1 MYVTVCVIV
10 RENYVRKN
18 INYDAY
24 SLFRDYYCEKILPY
38 HADRTMCYVVQVIG
52 CGDYYCDMMRTVF
65 SETIIAKKYYRITLT
80 VLCGSGNR
88 VW

>member
-1 MYVTVCVIV
+1 MIYTVYISKRKIPNLIQYILLYIYCTCMTCMYVTVCVIV

-38 HADRTMCYVVQVIG
+38 HADRTMWF
-52 CGDYYCDMMRTVF
+52 R
-65 SETIIAKKYYRITLT
+65 
-80 VLCGSGNR
+80 
-88 VW
+88 